1 MRFIQPLLE
10 GILEV
15 MFPKICAGCTGPL
28 ARGESGLCGFCR
40 WERFE
45 PADSRLDGSQE
56 ILPEYIAF
64 RLALWQFEEG
74 GVLQQLLHQ
83 LKYQQR
89 FDLGLEFGRLAG
101 VAVRNLVAASGL
113 AFTYQPLLVP
123 VPMHRKRQR
132 KRGYNQARIMADGMA
147 GVTGWTVIGEKMV
160 VRCRDTLTQTGLS
173 EEKRRENL
181 EGVFRIEAELHPLEL
196 PIIVDDVYTTGATA
210 LELAAAL
217 RRAGAQRIGIA
228 TLAEA

>member
-1 MRFIQPLLE
+1 
-10 GILEV
+10 
-15 MFPKICAGCTGPL
+15 
-28 ARGESGLCGFCR
+28 
-40 WERFE
+40 
-45 PADSRLDGSQE
+45 
-56 ILPEYIAF
+56 
-64 RLALWQFEEG
+64 
-74 GVLQQLLHQ
+74 
-83 LKYQQR
+83 
-89 FDLGLEFGRLAG
+89 
-101 VAVRNLVAASGL
+101 
-113 AFTYQPLLVP
+113 
-123 VPMHRKRQR
+123 
-132 KRGYNQARIMADGMA
+132 MADGMA

-181 EGVFRIEAELHPLEL
+181 EGAFRIEAELNPLEL